1 MELELRV
8 RGTYF
13 LEALRNYTE
22 HRLRFSV
29 RRLGHSIKRLRVSV
43 EDLNGPRGGVDKRCR
58 IIAEISPS
66 GKLII
71 EETDPRIHEAVDRA
85 ADRLRRS
92 VRRELKRRQAHRL
105 GKVKTESI
113 RYPQRWELAEGEA

>member
-22 HRLRFSV
+22 RRLRFSV
-29 RRLGHSIKRLRVSV
+29 RRLNPRIKRLRVCV
-43 EDLNGPRGGVDKRCR
+43 EDLNGPRGGMDKRCR
-58 IIAEISPS
+58 IVAEISPS
-66 GKLII
+66 GNLVI
-71 EETDPRIHEAVDRA
+71 EETDAQIHEAVDRA

-92 VRRELKRRQAHRL
+92 VRRELKRRQTRRL
-105 GKVKTESI
+105 GKVKTGSI
-113 RYPQRWELAEGEA
+113 RNPGRWQLAEGEA

>member
-22 HRLRFSV
+22 RRLRFSV
-29 RRLGHSIKRLRVSV
+29 RRLGPRIKRLRVSV

-58 IIAEISPS
+58 IVAEISPS
-66 GKLII
+66 GNLVI
-71 EETDPRIHEAVDRA
+71 EETDTQIHEAVDRA

-92 VRRELKRRQAHRL
+92 VRRELKRREARRL
-105 GKVKTESI
+105 GKVKAGSI
-113 RYPQRWELAEGEA
+113 RNPGRWQLAEGEA